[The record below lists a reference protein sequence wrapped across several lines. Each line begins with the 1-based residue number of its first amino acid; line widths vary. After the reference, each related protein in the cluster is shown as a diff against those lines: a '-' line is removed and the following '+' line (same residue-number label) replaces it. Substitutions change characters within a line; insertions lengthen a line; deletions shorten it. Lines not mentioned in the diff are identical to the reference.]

1 MAQMGPLA
9 GTQDDRDG
17 QRAASMEAPVRC
29 LSHAGRRLPQLSR
42 LLLVWLFWSLS
53 YSSVFA
59 HEVTPTIAD
68 FEIADGRLKMDL
80 RLNAEAFVAGID
92 LDGVDDTDTVDQAR
106 DYDDLRGLGP
116 DELKP
121 MVQVFAEDWLQALR
135 IEAGGDIALEVV
147 GIVIPEPGDVS
158 LPRSS
163 ILQLSGE
170 VPTGARGLKIGW
182 PKGSGGVVL
191 RQNGVEG
198 PYTGYL
204 QGGETTPTI
213 PLSGGLAKTPSEAFV
228 DYVPVGYTHILPKG
242 LDHIL
247 FVLGLFFFST
257 RLRPL
262 IWQISAFTVAHTITL
277 ALGALGLVQINPAI
291 VEPLIAGSI
300 VFVAVE
306 NIFARK
312 LHSWRTLVIFGF
324 GLLHGLGF
332 ASVLGEFG
340 LPEAQFLPAL
350 LGFNVGVELGQLTVV
365 GAAYGL
371 LGFWFWRHP
380 KYRGRVAIPASFT
393 IALIGGY
400 WCVERLFL

>member
-1 MAQMGPLA
+1 MTASERRHRGGLVQGIHRL
-9 GTQDDRDG
+9 G
-17 QRAASMEAPVRC
+17 Q
-29 LSHAGRRLPQLSR
+29 
-42 LLLVWLFWSLS
+42 LLLIWLFWSVS
-53 YSSVFA
+53 YSNGFA

-68 FEIADGRLKMDL
+68 FEITEGQLNIDL
-80 RLNAEAFVAGID
+80 RINAEAFVAGID
-92 LDGVDDTDTVDQAR
+92 LDGMVDTDTADQAQ
-106 DYDDLRGLGP
+106 DYDDLRALGP
-116 DELKP
+116 NELGP
-121 MVQVFAEDWLQALR
+121 MVRVFAEDWLQTLGVEAR
-135 IEAGGDIALEVV
+135 GDVAMEVMAIE
-147 GIVIPEPGDVS
+147 IPEPGDIT
-158 LPRSS
+158 LPRST
-163 ILQLSGE
+163 ILRLSGA
-170 VPTGARGLKIGW
+170 VSPSARGLKLGW

-213 PLSGGLAKTPSEAFV
+213 PLLGGLAKTPSEAFV
-228 DYVPVGYTHILPKG
+228 DYVPVGFTHILPKG

-262 IWQISAFTVAHTITL
+262 IWQISAFTVAHTLTL
-277 ALGALGLVQINPAI
+277 ALGALGAVQINPAI

-332 ASVLGEFG
+332 ATVLGDFG
-340 LPEAQFLPAL
+340 LPDAQFLPAL
-350 LGFNVGVELGQLTVV
+350 LGFNVGVELGQLTIV
-365 GAAYGL
+365 GGAYAL

-393 IALIGGY
+393 IALIGVY
-400 WCVERLFL
+400 WCVERVML